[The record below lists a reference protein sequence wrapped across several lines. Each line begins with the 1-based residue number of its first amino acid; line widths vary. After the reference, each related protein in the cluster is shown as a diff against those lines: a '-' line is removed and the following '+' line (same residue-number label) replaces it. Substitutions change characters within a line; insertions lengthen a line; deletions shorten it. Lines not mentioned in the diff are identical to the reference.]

1 MQIPPLAYRIRPHTL
16 SDYIGQ
22 THILGKGKML
32 YNMLSSK
39 QIVSMVLCGEAGV
52 GKTTL
57 AQIIANTT
65 QCHFVSLSAI
75 SAGVKDIK
83 DVINI
88 AKDKQAQKQQG
99 TVLFI
104 DEIHRFNKLQQD
116 RLLPDVESG
125 LIVLIG
131 ATTENPFFTINNAL
145 LSRLTILHLKPLT
158 QSEIKQ
164 IVMRAIEHDQYL
176 SELSIQV
183 PDPVIQDL
191 YHYSQGDSRK
201 ALNLLESMVMISDAS
216 KGKVV
221 LTPTILQNVV
231 GEYGHKMDNH
241 GDYFYDQLSAFHK
254 SIRGSNPD
262 AAIFWLVNMIESGI
276 DPIVIARIM
285 LCIASEDI
293 GNADPKALTIALDA
307 WQAYERLGLPE
318 GKLPLSQ
325 AAIYLASVPKSNA
338 CYLAYKNASS
348 DLMQHISI
356 EVPLHLRNIQPAGE
370 KQGGHYCYPH
380 DYPGAYVKQQYLPDH
395 INNQY
400 YFPTEYGLESR
411 IKEHLEKLK

>member
-1 MQIPPLAYRIRPHTL
+1 MR
-16 SDYIGQ
+16 
-22 THILGKGKML
+22 
-32 YNMLSSK
+32 NF
-39 QIVSMVLCGEAGV
+39 C
-52 GKTTL
+52 
-57 AQIIANTT
+57 
-65 QCHFVSLSAI
+65 
-75 SAGVKDIK
+75 
-83 DVINI
+83 
-88 AKDKQAQKQQG
+88 KDKQAQKQQG

-221 LTPTILQNVV
+221 LTPTILQ
-231 GEYGHKMDNH
+231 
-241 GDYFYDQLSAFHK
+241 K
-254 SIRGSNPD
+254 S
-262 AAIFWLVNMIESGI
+262 
-276 DPIVIARIM
+276 
-285 LCIASEDI
+285 
-293 GNADPKALTIALDA
+293 
-307 WQAYERLGLPE
+307 
-318 GKLPLSQ
+318 
-325 AAIYLASVPKSNA
+325 
-338 CYLAYKNASS
+338 
-348 DLMQHISI
+348 
-356 EVPLHLRNIQPAGE
+356 
-370 KQGGHYCYPH
+370 
-380 DYPGAYVKQQYLPDH
+380 
-395 INNQY
+395 
-400 YFPTEYGLESR
+400 
-411 IKEHLEKLK
+411 